1 MCTPTAATARLLQIV
16 AVAAVGASNCGCS
29 LMRFN
34 AVQAKPYKLVSAAN
48 LANTSAAKKARPAR
62 IVQNYGPQRIFRILS
77 TQIVQFIKLLRASR
91 RFC

>member
-1 MCTPTAATARLLQIV
+1 
-16 AVAAVGASNCGCS
+16 
-29 LMRFN
+29 MRFN

-77 TQIVQFIKLLRASR
+77 TQIVQFITAQYSSMQFEGLSACSMRLTEAQ
-91 RFC
+91 